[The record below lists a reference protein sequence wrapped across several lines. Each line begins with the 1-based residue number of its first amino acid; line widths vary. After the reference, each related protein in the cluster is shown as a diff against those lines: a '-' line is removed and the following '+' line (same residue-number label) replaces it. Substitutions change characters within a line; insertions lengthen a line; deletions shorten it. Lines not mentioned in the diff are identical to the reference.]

1 MGIVMDT
8 LLVFGTIVG
17 ILIVL
22 GLGFWVLVNRLCDKE
37 TTIRRDVVSVVGFL
51 LYISFASAITLN
63 IVKIFK

>member
-51 LYISFASAITLN
+51 LYISFASAITIN

>member
-37 TTIRRDVVSVVGFL
+37 TTIRMDVVSVVGFL
-51 LYISFASAITLN
+51 LYISFASAITIN

>member
-1 MGIVMDT
+1 MDT

-51 LYISFASAITLN
+51 LYISFASAITIN